1 MCNSPHT
8 PTLSV
13 PAAGGA
19 APALDPAAA
28 LARAGGDVRLLGEL
42 VGFFL
47 EDSDR
52 WLADLAGALG
62 RGDAAGV
69 QFTAHLL
76 RGSAANFGAHA
87 ACRAG
92 RAVEELARAG
102 DLPAAAGACG
112 ELKACLLRLRP
123 ALLALARTATEG
135 PA

>member
-1 MCNSPHT
+1 MCNRPHP
-8 PTLSV
+8 PTIS
-13 PAAGGA
+13 AAADGA
-19 APALDPAAA
+19 APGLDAAAA
-28 LARAGGDVRLLGEL
+28 LARVGGNVRLLGEL

-52 WLADLAGALG
+52 WLADLAAALE

-76 RGSAANFGAHA
+76 RGSAANFGAQA

-92 RAVEELARAG
+92 RAVEECARAG
-102 DLPAAAGACG
+102 DLGGAAGACA
-112 ELKACLLRLRP
+112 ELRACLLRLRP
-123 ALLALARTATEG
+123 ALLALAGRATEA